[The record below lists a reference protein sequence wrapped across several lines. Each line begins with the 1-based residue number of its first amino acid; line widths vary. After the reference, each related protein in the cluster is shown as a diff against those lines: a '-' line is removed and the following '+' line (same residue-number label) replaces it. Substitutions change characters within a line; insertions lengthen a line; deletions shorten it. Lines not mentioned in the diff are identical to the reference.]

1 MNITMALAALDRIEA
16 KLDSMLVTKNHPRHH
31 LGHTWITF
39 AVTLVTAM
47 GLLA

>member
-31 LGHTWITF
+31 LDTPDYIF